1 MSAVEQPGEG
11 FGPVDAVSGL
21 LATAS
26 IVLSAIGAGCG
37 LLLELEARPAR
48 VVPVAIV
55 LALVAARMS
64 DRFRRLALCAVG
76 VAMVAWVV
84 GMTLAV
90 ITESPLI

>member
-1 MSAVEQPGEG
+1 MSTLEQPSES
-11 FGPVDAVSGL
+11 FGPVDAISGL

-26 IVLSAIGAGCG
+26 IVLSAVAAGCG

-48 VVPVAIV
+48 LVPVAIV
-55 LALVAARMS
+55 LALAAARMS
-64 DRFRRLALCAVG
+64 DRFRRLALSAVAF
-76 VAMVAWVV
+76 AMVAWVV